1 MKLLQVGLEDLLV
14 FQGALQPTL
23 IDLIIEQDSAIQ
35 LLYVLVHRLIAF
47 YQVLVLVIQ
56 QADLSLELS
65 NLLIWVII
73 A

>member
-1 MKLLQVGLEDLLV
+1 MV

-23 IDLIIEQDSAIQ
+23 IDLIIEQDSTIQ

>member
-1 MKLLQVGLEDLLV
+1 MV
-14 FQGALQPTL
+14 FQSALQPTF

-35 LLYVLVHRLIAF
+35 LLYVLVHSLIAF
-47 YQVLVLVIQ
+47 YQVLILVIQ